1 MSTTKIYPMSLNSDT
16 FNALK
21 SDFDQML
28 RKLLTG
34 MEKFECEEATLNIK
48 VGVKLEQDQARDFS
62 ITEYEAMHDIVKPT
76 FKHEITSAMQVK
88 DKKSGSL
95 NGEYELVW
103 DKDSGQY
110 VMRKIDDGQVTL
122 FDEDA
127 PQKQDPPALPDG
139 SIIDAEYSEV
149 VEGDEE
155 PSVDENDSSDGGSEP
170 QDSPFE
176 YLRQFIGVPMKV
188 TEAKA
193 GTCTVRT
200 NDGKVIVSSA
210 FPETDPFY
218 CPEAKMRGHVDHSVV
233 CVGYGDEDIV
243 NVSIECED
251 CGEVIFDIDATPD
264 EGDNYPYEDP
274 DEEA

>member
-62 ITEYEAMHDIVKPT
+62 ITEYEAMRDIVKPT

-122 FDEDA
+122 FDESE
-127 PQKQDPPALPDG
+127 PPKQDPPALPDG
-139 SIIDAEYSEV
+139 NIIDAEYREV
-149 VEGDEE
+149 VEGNEKDGGA
-155 PSVDENDSSDGGSEP
+155 ENGGSEGGKEVA
-170 QDSPFE
+170 DTPFD
-176 YLRQFIGVPMKV
+176 YMRQFIGVHMKV
-188 TEAKA
+188 NATPS
-193 GTCTVRT
+193 GVYTVRT
-200 NDGKVIVSSA
+200 NEGKVVLSSS
-210 FPETDPFY
+210 FSETSPFY
-218 CPEAKMRGHVDHSVV
+218 CPAEKLCEHVDHSVV

-243 NVSIECED
+243 NVSIERED
-251 CGEVIFDIDATPD
+251 CGEVIFDIDAVPD